1 VVGSTREIRLR
12 VNGKKYL
19 EVPDGHRTTFVVGA
33 LDMLCFAYLYAAP
46 EHKARIDAMV
56 GYAGKY
62 ESDAL
67 RHKFDDYMRN
77 VKDPENHGAAARLFV
92 ALNEWCGVDKA

>member
-1 VVGSTREIRLR
+1 MAGSSREIRLR
-12 VNGKKYL
+12 VSGKKYL

-46 EHKARIDAMV
+46 EHKERSDAMISH
-56 GYAGKY
+56 AGKY

-67 RHKFDDYMRN
+67 RQKFDSYMSA
-77 VKDPENHGAAARLFV
+77 KSDSENRGAAASLFI
-92 ALNEWCGVDKA
+92 ALNEWCEVE